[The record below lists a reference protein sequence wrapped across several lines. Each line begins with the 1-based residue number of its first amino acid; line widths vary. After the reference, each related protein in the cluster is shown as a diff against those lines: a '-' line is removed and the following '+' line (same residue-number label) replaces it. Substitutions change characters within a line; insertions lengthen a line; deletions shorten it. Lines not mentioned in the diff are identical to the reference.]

1 MDEIYAYH
9 EPTNLYFLMVVIY
22 SINVIKS
29 IGEKKKHAD
38 AIASRMN
45 LPPFHGCTKSARLRT
60 RSRAKKA
67 STLRRRPVQ
76 LRILRVLTI
85 GGAARDRAA
94 CRGKAR

>member
-29 IGEKKKHAD
+29 IGEQKKHAD

-45 LPPFHGCTKSARLRT
+45 LPAFSNL
-60 RSRAKKA
+60 
-67 STLRRRPVQ
+67 
-76 LRILRVLTI
+76 
-85 GGAARDRAA
+85 
-94 CRGKAR
+94 